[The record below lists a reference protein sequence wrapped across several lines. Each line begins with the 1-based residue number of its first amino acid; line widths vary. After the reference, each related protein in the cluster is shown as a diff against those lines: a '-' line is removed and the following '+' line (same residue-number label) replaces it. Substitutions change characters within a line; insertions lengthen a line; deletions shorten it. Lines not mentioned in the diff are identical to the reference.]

1 MSMTIKSEAAHK
13 LARQLS
19 RLTGESITETVTKSL
34 RERLGR
40 IQNKQSPTLST
51 RLLEIGRDCAPRLKE
66 PFRSADHGDLLY
78 GEKGLPK

>member
-1 MSMTIKSEAAHK
+1 MSMNIKNEAAHK

-19 RLTGESITETVTKSL
+19 RLTGESITETVTESL

-40 IQNKQSPTLST
+40 IQTKQSSLSA

-78 GEKGLPK
+78 DEKGLPK